1 MTTGPRIDPIT
12 VLREARSAPPGS
24 APGPERWKPPS
35 PETLAGRIANHTVEA
50 LLGQGGMGAVYRAR
64 QTSLDRPV
72 ALKVIPATSAELS
85 ERFAREAR
93 VLARLR
99 HPGIV
104 AVHDSGSAGDL
115 LWMSMEF
122 VDGANLR
129 QVLATGALSPEEAL
143 RLVPQICAALQFAH
157 DQGVVHRDL
166 KPENVLVDADGAARI
181 VDFGLAKIADGDGSL
196 TASGQVLGTF
206 RYMAPEQF
214 ESSRRVDHRADIYSL
229 GVLIYEMLTG
239 GLPQGRFEP
248 PSRRVAVDVRMDEVV
263 LRALEREPERRWQ
276 RVAEVQGAVEGI
288 ASARRSAPATVPTV
302 IASAPPPVAPTAKAP
317 WYHRVQRQR
326 DDRVFAGVAGGLG
339 QATSLPSWVWRVLLL
354 AGLCAWGASV
364 LAYLVLWISIPR
376 ASNRG

>member
-1 MTTGPRIDPIT
+1 MTSGPRIDPIT

-35 PETLAGRIANHTVEA
+35 PEALAGRVANHTVEA

-288 ASARRSAPATVPTV
+288 ASARRSAPAAVPTV
-302 IASAPPPVAPTAKAP
+302 LAPAPLPAAPAAKAP

-339 QATSLPSWVWRVLLL
+339 QATPLPSWVWRVLLL